1 VVGGRLKRRVT
12 VKMEGSKMARQIPQ
26 VIVSYPERCFSA
38 WNQRD
43 LAVVEKILAPSFSW
57 IDPSLPAEL
66 TEYEGA
72 RGFFAASWQ
81 GFPDIAFEAIS
92 EPLVDLQGGRVAC
105 EWRMTGT
112 HVGEGFPPGIPPT
125 GKAFNLDGTDVFTVA
140 DDGRATAIRAYYD
153 SATLLRQLGLA

>member
-1 VVGGRLKRRVT
+1 VSTQAPELI
-12 VKMEGSKMARQIPQ
+12 A
-26 VIVSYPERCFSA
+26 SYPERYFAA

-43 LAVVEKILAPSFSW
+43 LAVVETIFAPSFSW

-81 GFPDIAFEAIS
+81 GFPDIAIEAIG
-92 EPLVDLQGGRVAC
+92 EPLIDVAGRRVAC

-112 HVGEGFPPGIPPT
+112 HTGEGFPPGVPRT
-125 GKAFNLDGTDVFTVA
+125 GKPFDVKGTDVFTVG
-140 DDGRATAIRAYYD
+140 DDGRATAIRAYWD
-153 SATLLRQLGLA
+153 TATLARQLGLA

>member
-1 VVGGRLKRRVT
+1 
-12 VKMEGSKMARQIPQ
+12 MATQTPQ
-26 VIVSYPERCFSA
+26 LIVSYPERYFAA

-43 LAVVEKILAPSFSW
+43 LAVVEKILAPSFRW
-57 IDPSLPAEL
+57 IDPSLPTEL
-66 TEYEGA
+66 TDYEGA
-72 RGFFAASWQ
+72 RGFFVASWQ

-112 HVGEGFPPGIPPT
+112 HAGQGFPP

>member
-1 VVGGRLKRRVT
+1 
-12 VKMEGSKMARQIPQ
+12 MEGSKMATQTPQ
-26 VIVSYPERCFSA
+26 LIVSYPDRYFAA

-66 TEYEGA
+66 TDYDGA
-72 RGFFAASWQ
+72 RCFFAASWQ
-81 GFPDIAFEAIS
+81 GFPDIAFEAIG

-112 HVGEGFPPGIPPT
+112 HTGEGFPPGVPPT
-125 GKAFNLDGTDVFTVA
+125 GKAFNLNGTDVFTVA

-153 SATLLRQLGLA
+153 SAILLCQLGLA